1 MASPARSRWILAAV
15 LLAVIGGVWWV
26 RHKQPILGEAYIG
39 DRTAILWSTT
49 AQVRQTVATLHYGDH
64 VLITRRA
71 GDQTEV
77 QTAAGA
83 RGWIDAHELME
94 PALWKGAADLLA
106 KAREMPVQAA
116 GHMRALSNVH
126 IEPGRD
132 SARIFQLGRNLPVAV
147 LARKA
152 AEGPATPETPPDGA
166 AAPSD
171 AEQRKQE
178 EWLLVLRTGTGSS
191 SAPNA
196 SGSAPDA
203 GDTPV
208 AGWVLAQFVELD
220 PPPPIG
226 DYASSSGLR
235 VVAWVLLNR
244 AAGPDAKPQY
254 VVAGT
259 HGAARPECD
268 FTALRVYTWDEKR
281 ERYETAYIEND
292 LCGSLPI
299 RVRPISAGAE
309 FTFPE
314 RDQGGAERGYR
325 MQMTSVRRVQAT
337 GISRH

>member
-1 MASPARSRWILAAV
+1 MASAARSRWILAAV

-26 RHKQPILGEAYIG
+26 RHKQPILGEAYVG
-39 DRTAILWSTT
+39 DRTATLWSTT

-71 GDQTEV
+71 GDQAEV

-116 GHMRALSNVH
+116 GHTRALSNVH

-132 SARIFQLGRNLPVAV
+132 SARIFQLGRNLSVAV
-147 LARKA
+147 LARKT

-171 AEQRKQE
+171 TEQRKQE
-178 EWLLVLRTGTGSS
+178 EWLLVLRTAAGSS
-191 SAPNA
+191 SAPDA
-196 SGSAPDA
+196 AGSAPDA

-244 AAGPDAKPQY
+244 AAGPDTKPQY

-259 HGAARPECD
+259 HGAPRPECD
-268 FTALRVYTWDEKR
+268 FTALRVYTWDEKK
-281 ERYETAYIEND
+281 ERYETAYIENN

-299 RVRPISAGAE
+299 RVRPINTGAE
-309 FTFPE
+309 FKFPE
-314 RDQGGAERGYR
+314 ADQGGAERGYR